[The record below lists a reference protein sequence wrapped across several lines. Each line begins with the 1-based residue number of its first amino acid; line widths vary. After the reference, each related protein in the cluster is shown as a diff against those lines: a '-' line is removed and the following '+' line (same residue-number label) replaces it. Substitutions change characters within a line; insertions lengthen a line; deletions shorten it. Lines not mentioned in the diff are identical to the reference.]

1 MINTQIPSGLQA
13 LLQASQVLQQ
23 QAAPTAP
30 GPQGPQPTVANRIS
44 QQIQQTAEPQ
54 GIMPGMRDMGQQAG
68 IAGQIMAQ
76 KQAQQQQMAQNPQAV
91 AQMAAQMLQGQGVA
105 GLPSNMQ
112 FKEGG
117 IIGFAEGE
125 TVPDPEAGLSIAER
139 QDKLRREKG
148 SIYSP
153 TFGLNPEEAEIYLAD
168 IAAQNEGRADPEMVP
183 VVGGEVPR
191 SAEDRKRIAETNA
204 RLSRMRENA
213 ATLSRMHSERMR
225 ALQNASGIGEAA
237 AAAQEAARPAAGGA
251 EALAKY
257 YRPYPSR
264 GPMKVGDSGIASVA
278 PSDGADGVGPPSYL
292 KPDDKTGG
300 ITGGPPKD
308 QPSERAAKPDSGI
321 AALTP
326 SPAPAVPRAEIPAPP
341 SIGEALRKY
350 QTPEDIAKAQR
361 DLEAAD
367 AAILARR
374 KAAPQFEEQGIA
386 ALTRAEQE
394 RQRLAKINRSDD
406 QFNRF
411 IAAARDLRG
420 GDSFGALQNNI
431 AAREEGNRRAALAHE
446 QAVVELRKA
455 KEARELGNLELERT
469 HKANAMAF
477 LQNEHKIAREMA
489 KLEIETQATYD
500 KLTAQERTHFADRQS
515 ATQLEMSR
523 QVHQAAIETAR
534 LKQRAE
540 ELGEQRTSTA
550 LTAVLSRIN
559 QGQEALR
566 KLAEDYPLLK
576 ITTKDAEKDPM
587 YQAQKQKYDA
597 AAAEIRRN
605 LLDPAIRERD
615 RLSAK
620 LSGTSTTSNV
630 ITYDSKGKRTN

>member
-1 MINTQIPSGLQA
+1 MMNTQIPSGLQA

-91 AQMAAQMLQGQGVA
+91 AQMAAQMLQNQGVA

-117 IIGFAEGE
+117 IIGFSDGE
-125 TVPDPEAGLSIAER
+125 EVPVPDEISPTPEERKRRRLFRRSDSEIDLGDDLYRDDTPRRTRSDEAIDLGAQATRSDTAPPPEAIRQYDRMTPERIDTALGRGYSGATADRQGIRRALEYTFKDVPMAIGRGLLGGA
-139 QDKLRREKG
+139 G
-148 SIYSP
+148 
-153 TFGLNPEEAEIYLAD
+153 TV
-168 IAAQNEGRADPEMVP
+168 AQHLVSAPGYGISALMDNKP
-183 VVGGEVPR
+183 VVSPATGAEPSAVWTAGPKPDKGATGAPGGEP
-191 SAEDRKRIAETNA
+191 S
-204 RLSRMRENA
+204 
-213 ATLSRMHSERMR
+213 
-225 ALQNASGIGEAA
+225 
-237 AAAQEAARPAAGGA
+237 PAGG
-251 EALAKY
+251 K
-257 YRPYPSR
+257 PTT
-264 GPMKVGDSGIASVA
+264 DSGV
-278 PSDGADGVGPPSYL
+278 
-292 KPDDKTGG
+292 
-300 ITGGPPKD
+300 
-308 QPSERAAKPDSGI
+308 
-321 AALTP
+321 AALIP
-326 SPAPAVPRAEIPAPP
+326 QPAPAVPRADIPPP
-341 SIGEALRKY
+341 PNIEDALRKY
-350 QTPEDIAKAQR
+350 KTPEDIAKAQR

-386 ALTRAEQE
+386 ALTRADQE
-394 RQRLAKINRSDD
+394 RRQQLAQSRAGDDWTRLRAFFRDLATRGNNYDAVQAGMD
-406 QFNRF
+406 
-411 IAAARDLRG
+411 ARDA
-420 GDSFGALQNNI
+420 GATK
-431 AAREEGNRRAALAHE
+431 AALAHE
-446 QAVVELRKA
+446 QAVIELRKA

-477 LQNEHKIAREMA
+477 LQNERKISQELA
-489 KLEIETQATYD
+489 KLEIETKAAYD
-500 KLTAQERTHFADRQS
+500 KLTSTERTHFADRQS

-523 QVHQAAIETAR
+523 QAHQAAIETAK

-540 ELGEQRTSTA
+540 ELGDLRTSTA

-576 ITTKDAEKDPM
+576 ITSEDAKKDPM
-587 YQAQKQKYDA
+587 YQAQKQQYDA

-605 LLDPAIRERD
+605 LLDPAIAERD

-620 LSGTSTTSNV
+620 LSGTAAPAGNV
-630 ITYDSKGKRTN
+630 IRYDASGKKIQ